1 MPLGDMLPSIGF
13 DDELAAVDK
22 RLFAEVLICVKVA
35 LRHRV
40 HKAPMS
46 EDFTPSNEV
55 ACPICGRPM
64 TFQIIRR
71 AFTEDLYAFECTPC
85 GLSMTEPE
93 SSTTPAIVPE
103 STPF

>member
-1 MPLGDMLPSIGF
+1 
-13 DDELAAVDK
+13 LAGRPQAK
-22 RLFAEVLICVKVA
+22 PGRRLFADVLIRVKA
-35 LRHRV
+35 AFRQQV
-40 HKAPMS
+40 HKALMS

-55 ACPICGRPM
+55 ITCPVCGRPM

-71 AFTEDLYAFECTPC
+71 AFAENLHAFECKPC

-93 SSTTPAIVPE
+93 SSTIPAIVPD